1 MQGVLPLLVG
11 AGAEI
16 YSDGKWQGDTK
27 AVRDVLTFY
36 KQLLDQGLENKNFQQ
51 AAKGRDQSF
60 AAFAEGK
67 VGILLEGDYFWRSVI
82 NPDNGDAPMATRDSD
97 VGWAFIPAREPGSGV
112 GGSDNV
118 SMSGG
123 GGYFLNPN
131 TKYPQQAWELLQFIG
146 SADAINALLDGS
158 AKVTARQDVNAQ
170 VLSKDPLLSFVSRE
184 GAARHALPPGPGG
197 LPAGLAGAAA
207 GDRRHRLGQ
216 ERRRGRQGVC
226 RCRREGRRR
235 RGQGVVIVTRSGH
248 PPLQGEAGAR

>member
-11 AGAEI
+11 TGSEI
-16 YSDGKWQGDTK
+16 YADGKWQGDTK

-82 NPDNGDAPMATRDSD
+82 NPDNGDAPMATRNTD
-97 VGWAFIPAREPGSGV
+97 VGYAYIPAREAGSGV
-112 GGSDNV
+112 GGSDYV

-146 SADAINALLDGS
+146 SPDAINALLHGS
-158 AKVTARQDVNAQ
+158 AKVTARQDVNEQ
-170 VLSKDPLLSFVSRE
+170 VLAKDPFLSFISQKVLPVTHYRPGLAVYPQVSQALQQATADIVSGKSVE
-184 GAARHALPPGPGG
+184 EAAKAYGAAVEKAVGG
-197 LPAGLAGAAA
+197 A
-207 GDRRHRLGQ
+207 DK
-216 ERRRGRQGVC
+216 V
-226 RCRREGRRR
+226 
-235 RGQGVVIVTRSGH
+235 SSS
-248 PPLQGEAGAR
+248 

>member
-1 MQGVLPLLVG
+1 M
-11 AGAEI
+11 
-16 YSDGKWQGDTK
+16 
-27 AVRDVLTFY
+27 LTFY

-82 NPDNGDAPMATRDSD
+82 NPDNGDAPMATRNTD
-97 VGWAFIPAREPGSGV
+97 VGYAYIPAREAGSGV

-146 SADAINALLDGS
+146 SPDAINALLHGS
-158 AKVTARQDVNAQ
+158 AKVTARQDVNEQ
-170 VLSKDPLLSFVSRE
+170 VLAKRPVPVVHLAE
-184 GAARHALPPGPGG
+184 GAARDALPPGARG

-207 GDRRHRLGQ
+207 GDGRHRVGQ
-216 ERRRGRQGVC
+216 ERRGG
-226 RCRREGRRR
+226 REGLRRCGREGGRR
-235 RGQGVVIVTRSGH
+235 RGQGRHREVGIVTDRAS
-248 PPLQGEAGAR
+248 